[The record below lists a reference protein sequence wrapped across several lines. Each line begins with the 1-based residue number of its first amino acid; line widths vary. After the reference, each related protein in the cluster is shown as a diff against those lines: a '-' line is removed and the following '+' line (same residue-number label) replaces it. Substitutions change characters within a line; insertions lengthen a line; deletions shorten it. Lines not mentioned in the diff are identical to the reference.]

1 MSHHLNFS
9 IKALQQVD
17 VSGLRIDAE
26 YGSLVAADDGV
37 LYGGVVACVGV
48 DGRHFAD
55 RFGKVAVDG
64 VIFGDVDVINPLGE
78 HWDVVVL
85 VDQVHEDSGVRA
97 QAFVGRSVV

>member
-1 MSHHLNFS
+1 
-9 IKALQQVD
+9 
-17 VSGLRIDAE
+17 
-26 YGSLVAADDGV
+26 
-37 LYGGVVACVGV
+37 
-48 DGRHFAD
+48 
-55 RFGKVAVDG
+55 